1 MTAQT
6 KAGTGEERGA
16 KPGKQLLPV
25 PGLTAPRRPKRVRT
39 SERTLSSGLRVVAVR
54 RRTVPMVEVRLLI
67 PFFSTK
73 PTHAA
78 RSSLLAASM
87 TTGTSDR
94 NRVELATA
102 LGSLGA
108 ELNVNV
114 DPDRLML
121 SSSGLATGLPTLL
134 GLLAEVLTGAR
145 YPSAEVAGERS
156 RLAERIRVSRS
167 QAGSQAAEALANRL
181 APGHPYG
188 MTLPTEEQVVATTAA
203 QLRTLHANMV
213 RPDGAALVLVG
224 DLSPAR
230 ALDLAERTLGNWAGD
245 STTARPVPL
254 PAVRTQP
261 MLIVDRPGSVQTSFR
276 FGGPALSRK
285 DPSYPALQLANL
297 AFGGYF
303 SSRWVENLRENKG
316 YSYSPRS
323 LIEHAR
329 LGSTFQAAADVA
341 TEVTAAAVLETLYEL
356 GRIASLPI
364 TPTELDSVQQYAIG
378 SLALSTATQAGLAG
392 QIGALISAG
401 LDVDWLSEHPARLLK
416 VTAAEVAEAAAQ
428 FLAPRRLVSVAVG
441 DSEQIT
447 GPLSAVT
454 EIE

>member
-1 MTAQT
+1 
-6 KAGTGEERGA
+6 
-16 KPGKQLLPV
+16 
-25 PGLTAPRRPKRVRT
+25 
-39 SERTLSSGLRVVAVR
+39 
-54 RRTVPMVEVRLLI
+54 
-67 PFFSTK
+67 
-73 PTHAA
+73 
-78 RSSLLAASM
+78 
-87 TTGTSDR
+87 
-94 NRVELATA
+94 
-102 LGSLGA
+102 
-108 ELNVNV
+108 
-114 DPDRLML
+114 
-121 SSSGLATGLPTLL
+121 
-134 GLLAEVLTGAR
+134 
-145 YPSAEVAGERS
+145 
-156 RLAERIRVSRS
+156 
-167 QAGSQAAEALANRL
+167 
-181 APGHPYG
+181 
-188 MTLPTEEQVVATTAA
+188 VVATTGA

-224 DLSPAR
+224 DLGPAR
-230 ALDLAERTLGNWAGD
+230 ALDLAERALGNWAGD

-254 PAVRTQP
+254 PAVGTQP

-285 DPSYPALQLANL
+285 DPCYPALQLANL

-303 SSRWVENLRENKG
+303 SSRWVENIRENKG

-323 LIEHAR
+323 LIEHAQ

-341 TEVTAAAVLETLYEL
+341 TGVTAAAVLETLYEL

-392 QIGALISAG
+392 QISALISAG

-441 DSEQIT
+441 DAEQIT